1 MNKKKKVEINETK
14 SIKDTET
21 ENGTAESKEEKKEI
35 FTDSKVNSRT
45 KSKSSHV
52 EQANK
57 TVKKK
62 RARIIEP
69 IDSSDEEDH
78 LTVR

>member
-57 TVKKK
+57 TVKK